1 MFKNYDEENPDRLL
15 ESPVSRMLQEEAK
28 RLDREIRKNL
38 EIMKIATQMNSE
50 KENTSRE
57 D

>member
-15 ESPVSRMLQEEAK
+15 ESPVSGMLQEESR
-28 RLDREIRKNL
+28 RLGKEIKKNL